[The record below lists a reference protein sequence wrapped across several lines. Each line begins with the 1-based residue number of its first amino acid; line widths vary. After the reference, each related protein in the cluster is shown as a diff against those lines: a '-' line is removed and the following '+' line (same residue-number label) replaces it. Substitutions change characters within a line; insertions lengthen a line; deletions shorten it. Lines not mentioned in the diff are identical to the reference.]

1 MTGTVI
7 LIVVMVIVT
16 VLGRYALQE
25 GRQIEIRKR
34 RKKLNKRK
42 QL

>member
-34 RKKLNKRK
+34 RNKNKRK
-42 QL
+42 KL

>member
-1 MTGTVI
+1 MIGTII
-7 LIVVMVIVT
+7 LIIVMVVVT

-34 RKKLNKRK
+34 RNKNKRK
-42 QL
+42 